1 MIRRLLSALSTF
13 TILCKYSSLHH
24 EEKFRRLEL
33 QSLDVDFRGE
43 HIANEFQLINHEAIY
58 ESKTKSYSITDVFP
72 LTINNNDVVK
82 LSYSATLPKATDWLA
97 AYSPADVD
105 ITKTVPV
112 KFALCSGDPTYLSSG
127 VGQLSFNFTNLR
139 DDIIFHYF
147 TGSLLTPVLVATFDK
162 KVSFINNNEALR
174 PRIVPV
180 GSNNPDTYKLLWNRC
195 VILHCLLFQSLSYLL
210 HFQGKMGPMHIYYEF
225 NLILSKSPQQL
236 FLVSTNY
243 LFICPV
249 LNSHSSERPLLRW
262 GTTSGILNTTVIA
275 TTSRVERHQMC
286 GSPANSTGWR
296 DGGLI
301 HTALLSGM
309 IELGG
314 KSFFYIF
321 GDDLTNDFSE
331 EMVFFVPAPKG
342 VVLPSRFGSQQYFF
356 LLPFTFVLYF
366 TFTFTFYFY
375 FYFLFGSMLKTVS

>member
-1 MIRRLLSALSTF
+1 MIRRLLFALSTL

-24 EEKFRRLEL
+24 EENFRRLEL

-210 HFQGKMGPMHIYYEF
+210 HFQENGTYAY
-225 NLILSKSPQQL
+225 
-236 FLVSTNY
+236 
-243 LFICPV
+243 
-249 LNSHSSERPLLRW
+249 LLRIQFD
-262 GTTSGILNTTVIA
+262 TTQITSAIILG
-275 TTSRVERHQMC
+275 E
-286 GSPANSTGWR
+286 
-296 DGGLI
+296 
-301 HTALLSGM
+301 
-309 IELGG
+309 
-314 KSFFYIF
+314 Y
-321 GDDLTNDFSE
+321 
-331 EMVFFVPAPKG
+331 
-342 VVLPSRFGSQQYFF
+342 
-356 LLPFTFVLYF
+356 
-366 TFTFTFYFY
+366 
-375 FYFLFGSMLKTVS
+375 